1 MKVIL
6 NFRKMNMM
14 NNLKITLLILQIKI
28 HIIMITV
35 LMIQDFKIMEDPD
48 GDLQDQHKFIEEGSY
63 KNLPD
68 KDRTDKGSDLYLL
81 IEVGISTEIDLINKE
96 TL

>member
-1 MKVIL
+1 
-6 NFRKMNMM
+6 MM
-14 NNLKITLLILQIKI
+14 NNLKIILLILQIKI
-28 HIIMITV
+28 HFIMTV
-35 LMIQDFKIMEDPD
+35 LMIQDFKIMEGPE
-48 GDLQDQHKFIEEGSY
+48 QKFIEEGSY

-68 KDRTDKGSDLYLL
+68 KDKTDKGSDLYLL

>member
-1 MKVIL
+1 
-6 NFRKMNMM
+6 MM
-14 NNLKITLLILQIKI
+14 NNLKIILLILQIKI
-28 HIIMITV
+28 HFIMMTV
-35 LMIQDFKIMEDPD
+35 LMIQDFKIMEGPE
-48 GDLQDQHKFIEEGSY
+48 QKFIEEGSY